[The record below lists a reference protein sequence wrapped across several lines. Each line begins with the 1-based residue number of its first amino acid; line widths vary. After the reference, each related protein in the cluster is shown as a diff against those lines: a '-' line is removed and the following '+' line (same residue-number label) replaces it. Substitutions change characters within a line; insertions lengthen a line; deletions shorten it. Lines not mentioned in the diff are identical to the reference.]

1 MSHRE
6 QVMTMRPKPIMIA
19 TAHGVIEIHRV
30 DGDRRKIRLVMPDGL
45 VAKIGMDQVEA
56 RSEWVDV
63 IDGEVHLKHTV
74 LESVVNGEGEPRLV
88 PARPLKVSLQRST

>member
-1 MSHRE
+1 MKHRE

-30 DGDRRKIRLVMPDGL
+30 DGDRRKIRLLLPDGL
-45 VAKIGMDQVEA
+45 IAKVGLEQVEA

-63 IDGEVHLKHTV
+63 VDGEVSLKHPV
-74 LESVVNGEGEPRLV
+74 LESVTNDSGDEKLV
-88 PARPLKVSLQRST
+88 PARPLKVSINRE